1 LDGLH
6 SVFGRVTEGMPVV
19 QQLRRRDI
27 INSIRIEGDFS
38 DLFQR
43 KQDQLAEWNAVLDE
57 NFPDLR
63 PALAPTAP

>member
-1 LDGLH
+1 
-6 SVFGRVTEGMPVV
+6 MAVV
-19 QQLRRRDI
+19 QQLRRRDS

-63 PALAPTAP
+63 PALTPTAP